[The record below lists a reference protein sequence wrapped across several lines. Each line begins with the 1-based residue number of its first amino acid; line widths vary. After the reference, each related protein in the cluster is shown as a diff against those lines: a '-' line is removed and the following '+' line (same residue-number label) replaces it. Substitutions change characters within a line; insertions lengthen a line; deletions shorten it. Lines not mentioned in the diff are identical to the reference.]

1 MCAVLLLRYGL
12 PVAFVIGGI
21 VMFVLEPNSI
31 GLEGLLMAIGAALA
45 TFYLN
50 FLFRQGA
57 KGDRE
62 RDRVEG
68 AREQFARTGRWP
80 DE

>member
-62 RDRVEG
+62 RDREEA
-68 AREQFARTGRWP
+68 AREQFTRTGRWP